1 MINIFKYIDN
11 IIDFINRYI
20 AVIGISGGVA
30 LAFINVV
37 ARYGFNYSL
46 TWASEMTIYL
56 FLWSMFFGAAYCFK
70 NDSHININLFVE
82 YVNKK
87 IAKSLILLTKTI
99 TFVFLFAVSYFGYEY
114 LLFVIELDEI
124 SVDLEIA
131 MWIPYLVIPVSFA
144 FGAYSVL
151 LQIIDLYNKPSDE
164 IEFISE
170 TKELM
175 EEQNIQQI
183 VNEAN
188 KKTGGLL

>member
-20 AVIGISGGVA
+20 AIIGISGGVA

>member
-70 NDSHININLFVE
+70 NDAHININLFVE